1 MRKILTRAVTG
12 ILSLSMMFSL
22 AVPAYASYTG
32 SGGGSGS
39 LDGSGSWWVN
49 KQGVRVSIVDKNGN
63 TVLEGTSGGKNYTA
77 IDILFSAL
85 NSNITTYSGNKFQ
98 DASSGGTL
106 PISVGALNA
115 LINRAIDA
123 NKYLSEL
130 KKLPSY
136 SELYPDSYSG
146 LPLPI
151 LYEGSKYVGNG
162 EAVKEFFIKGS
173 LGSFTISSVTYN
185 PSLPSI
191 NTGSSSSGSSSSG
204 GGYNNGSVSSGA
216 KIETFYGY
224 VTRSWLNNHIN

>member
-1 MRKILTRAVTG
+1 MRKILTRITTG
-12 ILSLSMMFSL
+12 LLSLSMIFSL
-22 AVPAYASYTG
+22 VVPAYADYNG
-32 SGGGSGS
+32 SGSGSGS
-39 LDGSGSWWVN
+39 LNGPGSWLVN

-63 TVLEGTSGGKNYTA
+63 TVLKGTSGGKNYTA

-85 NSNITTYSGNKFQ
+85 NSNTVTYSGNKFQ
-98 DASSGGTL
+98 NADDGDYL
-106 PISVGALNA
+106 MVSVGALNA

-130 KKLPSY
+130 KKLPTY
-136 SELYPDSYSG
+136 SENYPDSYSG

-151 LYEGSKYVGNG
+151 LENENGKYVGNG

-191 NTGSSSSGSSSSG
+191 NTGSSSSGSGGG

-216 KIETFYGY
+216 KIKTVYGY
-224 VTRSWLNNHIN
+224 VTRSWLNNHIS

>member
-1 MRKILTRAVTG
+1 MRKILTRITTG
-12 ILSLSMMFSL
+12 LLSLSMIFSL
-22 AVPAYASYTG
+22 VVPAYASYTG

-63 TVLEGTSGGKNYTA
+63 TVLKGSSGGKNYTA
-77 IDILFSAL
+77 IDILFSNPGST
-85 NSNITTYSGNKFQ
+85 NSMGGNKFQ
-98 DASSGGTL
+98 GANDGYTIPIGVGTL
-106 PISVGALNA
+106 NL
-115 LINRAIDA
+115 LLNRAIDA

-130 KKLPSY
+130 KKLPTY
-136 SELYPDSYSG
+136 GADNYPDSYSG

-216 KIETFYGY
+216 KIKTVYGY
-224 VTRSWLNNHIN
+224 VTQSWLNNHIN

>member
-12 ILSLSMMFSL
+12 ILSLSMIFSL

-63 TVLEGTSGGKNYTA
+63 TVLTGGSGQLDYTA
-77 IDILFSAL
+77 IDILFRSTG
-85 NSNITTYSGNKFQ
+85 SVSKMTGNKLQ
-98 DASSGGTL
+98 GANDGYTI

-216 KIETFYGY
+216 KIKTVYGY
-224 VTRSWLNNHIN
+224 VTRSWLNNHIS

>member
-1 MRKILTRAVTG
+1 MRKILTRITTG
-12 ILSLSMMFSL
+12 LLSLSMVFSL
-22 AVPAYASYTG
+22 VVPAYADYNG
-32 SGGGSGS
+32 SGSGSGS

-63 TVLEGTSGGKNYTA
+63 TVLSGGSGQLDYTA
-77 IDILFSAL
+77 IDIVFSDPGNNFYAL
-85 NSNITTYSGNKFQ
+85 KANKFQ
-98 DASSGGTL
+98 GMNDGKIMMIG
-106 PISVGALNA
+106 VGALNN

-151 LYEGSKYVGNG
+151 LYEGNKYVGNG

-173 LGSFTISSVTYN
+173 LGSFTIS
-185 PSLPSI
+185 
-191 NTGSSSSGSSSSG
+191 
-204 GGYNNGSVSSGA
+204 
-216 KIETFYGY
+216 
-224 VTRSWLNNHIN
+224 

>member
-1 MRKILTRAVTG
+1 MG
-12 ILSLSMMFSL
+12 
-22 AVPAYASYTG
+22 
-32 SGGGSGS
+32 
-39 LDGSGSWWVN
+39 
-49 KQGVRVSIVDKNGN
+49 
-63 TVLEGTSGGKNYTA
+63 
-77 IDILFSAL
+77 
-85 NSNITTYSGNKFQ
+85 GNKFQ
-98 DASSGGTL
+98 GANDGYTI
-106 PISVGALNA
+106 PIGVGSLNL
-115 LINRAIDA
+115 LINKAIDA

-130 KKLPSY
+130 KKLPTY
-136 SELYPDSYSG
+136 SENYPDSYSG

-191 NTGSSSSGSSSSG
+191 NTGSGSSGSSSSG

-216 KIETFYGY
+216 KIKTVYGY

>member
-1 MRKILTRAVTG
+1 MRKIYTRVITG
-12 ILSLSMMFSL
+12 LLSLSMIFSL
-22 AVPAYASYTG
+22 VVPAYADYNG
-32 SGGGSGS
+32 SGSGSGS
-39 LDGSGSWWVN
+39 LNGSGSWWVN

-63 TVLEGTSGGKNYTA
+63 TVLKGTSGGKNYTA
-77 IDILFSAL
+77 IDILFSNLGNNAY
-85 NSNITTYSGNKFQ
+85 SMSGNKFQ
-98 DASSGGTL
+98 GMTDGDYLMIG
-106 PISVGALNA
+106 VGSLNL
-115 LINRAIDA
+115 LINKAIDA

-130 KKLPSY
+130 KKLPTY
-136 SELYPDSYSG
+136 SENYPDSYSG

-191 NTGSSSSGSSSSG
+191 NTGSGSSGSSG

-216 KIETFYGY
+216 KIKTVYGY
-224 VTRSWLNNHIN
+224 VTRSWLNNRIS

>member
-1 MRKILTRAVTG
+1 MRKIFTRAVTG
-12 ILSLSMMFSL
+12 LLGLSMIFSL

-63 TVLEGTSGGKNYTA
+63 TVLKGTSGGKNYTA
-77 IDILFSAL
+77 IDIVFSPLAS
-85 NSNITTYSGNKFQ
+85 NSTTLSGNKFQ
-98 DASSGGTL
+98 GMNDGDNLLIGVGTL
-106 PISVGALNA
+106 NLLLNK
-115 LINRAIDA
+115 AIDA

-130 KKLPSY
+130 KKLPTY
-136 SELYPDSYSG
+136 GADNYPDSYSG

-191 NTGSSSSGSSSSG
+191 NTGSSSSGSSGG

-216 KIETFYGY
+216 KIKTVYGY
-224 VTRSWLNNHIN
+224 VTKSWLNNHIS